1 MSSLIQRVWKSRA
14 IKACCGSI
22 ALFLLLIIP
31 CSAKVRATVATNVFK
46 SGYVDFDSDSDSSQG
61 MIYWMESTTCRNSGK
76 ISPDGSKIA
85 YLQYITPAYFCIE
98 EIKGNHS
105 TKYYNRP
112 VLNGKQSGFAVSQEW
127 INNDKVCVFFRLKIY
142 GVYPYIYDLS
152 KDTSYWLVNPCWP
165 VSDLV
170 VWDIGKKKVLYLM
183 DKDVILTDFSSGIP
197 VSKLNS
203 YKLVRADY
211 YRYLFKGDSEII
223 LLGRYFDFTVPSSAF
238 SNPFA
243 PIHER
248 PRLVE
253 KLELIHLGKERPVVY
268 EISPSK
274 SVPYQVGSVL
284 INYNPK
290 KIDGTPL
297 PRTEMLVKLSPDESK
312 LIYPLEVKNKKA
324 VEVHIYSF
332 VSNKDILITTVR
344 FESPLRLNY
353 YFSKSGQKV
362 YVVNN
367 NEYKVNKDKTFK
379 KFIRVY
385 DTTTGKLMNTLE
397 MTFDKN
403 LVIED
408 VWSDE

>member
-1 MSSLIQRVWKSRA
+1 MNSLVQRVWESRA

-22 ALFLLLIIP
+22 ALFLLLSIP

-46 SGYVDFDSDSDSSQG
+46 SGYVDFDSDSSQG
-61 MIYWMESTTCRNSGK
+61 MIYWMESTTCRNRGK

-112 VLNGKQSGFAVSQEW
+112 LLNGKQSGFAVSQEW

-165 VSDLV
+165 LDNRV
-170 VWDIGKKKVLYLM
+170 VWDIEHKRALQHINGNDL
-183 DKDVILTDFSSGIP
+183 ILTDFSSGIP
-197 VSKLNS
+197 VPKVQSILGGTFH
-203 YKLVRADY
+203 
-211 YRYLFKGDSEII
+211 YLFRGSSEVVLLGDLSRSFTEFMVPENSSSDAFDSGII
-223 LLGRYFDFTVPSSAF
+223 LQKTTGDKAIVGEQQF
-238 SNPFA
+238 
-243 PIHER
+243 
-248 PRLVE
+248 
-253 KLELIHLGKERPVVY
+253 VY
-268 EISPSK
+268 EIPPNK
-274 SVPYQVGSVL
+274 L
-284 INYNPK
+284 IPHQEN
-290 KIDGTPL
+290 
-297 PRTEMLVKLSPDESK
+297 EMLVKLSPDESK

-332 VSNKDILITTVR
+332 AANKDTLITTVQ
-344 FESPLRLNY
+344 FESPLGLNY

-397 MTFDKN
+397 ITFDKN
-403 LVIED
+403 LVIGD
-408 VWSDE
+408 IWSDE